1 MTFPQDSALRAHNA
15 DGTHIEPISPD
26 NRRWLGQHHE
36 GSLSYMSGCG
46 PRSVM
51 VTYALV
57 GEEILLQVPDYND
70 IAHYAPGA
78 QVSFAV
84 ADEVEPPSAE
94 QPEPAIREV
103 RLTAT
108 AELESDGRSH
118 PPVAALFDESWPDGI
133 MTSIVTLPLTD
144 LYVSERF
151 PVTVVPETQPT
162 STS

>member
-1 MTFPQDSALRAHNA
+1 MKSPQDSAILAQDA
-15 DGTHIEPISPD
+15 DGKPIEPISPD

-36 GSLSYMSGCG
+36 GTLSYMSGCG

-51 VTYALV
+51 ITYALV
-57 GEEILLQVPDYND
+57 GEEILLQVPDYNE

-84 ADEVEPPSAE
+84 ADDVEPPTAE

-103 RLTAT
+103 RVTAT

-118 PPVAALFDESWPDGI
+118 PPVAALFDEAWPDGI

-144 LYVSERF
+144 LQVSERG
-151 PVTVVPETQPT
+151 PGQPGPGAQT
-162 STS
+162 TWSS